1 MITDALVSFVP
12 IGGNLSLVA
21 GAGIVIPSPNTLDLL
36 GSGVGTAPPNI
47 IGTRT
52 TFGTDMGVGGHL
64 RPELNITVGVG
75 LTGAVGQQLKVALQG
90 AADQGAGG
98 NYQPGTWVDIVSQ
111 DGIGLANLAN
121 ATGAIAGS
129 VIARF
134 PFLPTMPPQLFP
146 RYLRLLFSPMTA
158 AALPSGSFTA
168 GTISSALVTWVR
180 DDQANRG
187 AGKNYAVA

>member
-1 MITDALVSFVP
+1 MITDSLVAFVP

-21 GAGIVIPSPNTLDLL
+21 GAGVVIPSPNTLDLL

-90 AADQGAGG
+90 AIDLGAGG
-98 NYQPGTWVDIVSQ
+98 NYLPGTWVDIASQ
-111 DGIGLANLAN
+111 DGIALANISG
-121 ATGAIAGS
+121 GAVAGA

-134 PFLPTMPPQLFP
+134 PFLPTMPPSLMP

-158 AALPSGSFTA
+158 AALPSGNFTA

-180 DDQANRG
+180 DDQANKY
-187 AGKNYAVA
+187 AGKNYSVA